1 MAVTSRLLS
10 IHIIKTMR
18 TTRNPSS
25 HAALISL
32 EAAAASA
39 RGGFACMF
47 STSDEYETALITQR
61 RAQGRYHRPSPWPTV
76 MFVGCAL
83 IVAGTAL
90 LLN

>member
-1 MAVTSRLLS
+1 MN
-10 IHIIKTMR
+10 
-18 TTRNPSS
+18 TTRSQNA

-32 EAAAASA
+32 EAAAMSA

-47 STSDEYETALITQR
+47 STSDEYEMALISER
-61 RAQGRYHRPSPWPTV
+61 RAQGCYGRPRSRWPAV

-83 IVAGTAL
+83 MVAGTVL

>member
-1 MAVTSRLLS
+1 MDTARR
-10 IHIIKTMR
+10 H
-18 TTRNPSS
+18 NA

-47 STSDEYETALITQR
+47 SSSDEYETALITER
-61 RAQGRYHRPSPWPTV
+61 RAQGHYAPPLSRWPLI

-83 IVAGTAL
+83 MVAGAVL

>member
-1 MAVTSRLLS
+1 MD
-10 IHIIKTMR
+10 
-18 TTRNPSS
+18 TTRRQDS

-39 RGGFACMF
+39 RSGFACMF
-47 STSDEYETALITQR
+47 SSSDEFETALISER
-61 RAQGRYHRPSPWPTV
+61 RAQGRYAPQRSRWPLV

-83 IVAGTAL
+83 MVAGCVL